1 MSKIKIHPQGKE
13 RNPVP
18 SPFELSVIAT
28 LLAKGKEKPED
39 KLEAA
44 WDLFN
49 EAQSLI
55 YFQEEEFSDVVDEFR
70 HREAEWEWEQK
81 MKKCVMFWPK
91 KPKDPAREYLDKKG
105 HPIKTPKAFI
115 RNLRPIFIRNWNKSL
130 SEDKASDYFLQ
141 KINQGEL
148 PVPMRYLD
156 ELVEIK
162 RAKKREGGKKSY
174 ETRKR
179 NSVKHHGKK

>member
-1 MSKIKIHPQGKE
+1 MSKIIIEPEGKG

-28 LLAKGKEKPED
+28 LLAGKKKPEG

-55 YFQEEEFSDVVDEFR
+55 FLQEEDFSDEVLEHRFR
-70 HREAEWEWEQK
+70 AEEWEREQK
-81 MKKCVMFWPK
+81 MKACVMFRPK
-91 KPKDPAREYLDKKG
+91 EPEDPARGYLDKKG
-105 HPIKTPKAFI
+105 HPIKTPRVFI
-115 RNLRPIFIRNWNKSL
+115 RNLKPIFIRRRNKSW
-130 SEDKASDYFLQ
+130 SEDKASDYFLK
-141 KINQGEL
+141 KIKDGEL

-174 ETRKR
+174 ETRK
-179 NSVKHHGKK
+179 KQQC